1 MSTQRKVV
9 NFWGGVFLLSLLCLL
24 LAPGQGQAATF
35 TVNSTADVA
44 GLAANCVAGGAAQCT
59 LRSAIQAA
67 NASAAAD
74 TIVLPAGTYT
84 LAIPGR
90 NENLAATGDLDIVV
104 AGGALTI
111 TGAGAATTII
121 DGGGIDRVFD
131 VIAQSA
137 VVISGVTIRNGNS
150 GGITGGGIL
159 TGGAGISLTL
169 NNVVISGNTTGVAN
183 IEGDA
188 VDIGAGGAT
197 VTMDNVAIVNNN
209 SLGGGNIIAVG
220 AGGTSLTMTNS
231 AISGNND
238 SAINNGGTL
247 NLTNVTISGNTA
259 VNGTGID
266 NKAASTVN
274 LVNVTITDNIATPPA
289 NIGGV
294 RNAAGGVVNAKNTII
309 ANNTPINCSVALTSQ
324 GNNLSNTA
332 GCFAAVADIVAAAPL
347 LSPLASNGGLVQTVA
362 LLPGSPAIDA
372 GAAAGC
378 PATDARGVTRPF
390 AGLPP
395 AAAVCDIGAFEF
407 RPQQIT
413 VTLPPPF
420 DFGNVLVNSTA
431 ASHIITLGNAGDGPL
446 NIGTTAPPA
455 APFSFTADGCSG
467 QRLTQIPLPPTT
479 CAMTIG
485 FTPTVAVTSS
495 GTFTI
500 PSNDPVTP
508 AFAFAL
514 SGTGS
519 PTTVPGISITD
530 SIPPVNDLT
539 IPFGGVTVGNSADAT
554 VTITNTGTANLVLGT
569 IANADP
575 LAAPFSIT
583 SNTCSGATIAPSA
596 TCTFSLRFAP
606 TSDGP
611 VTDTFDVPTN
621 VTGQT
626 SVTITVNGSGG
637 TATGTTGNNPPSNP
651 VLVSPANGAT
661 GIPTTMTFVW
671 KKSFD
676 PQGDAITYHFENC
689 TDTNFT
695 TGCTNSDV
703 QAAAPFGLLYAG
715 LGSFSAGI
723 VLIGFVTGGG
733 LKRSRKTMIV
743 VTLLLLAG
751 GLFMSCTR
759 TKTNEIVTTIPGT
772 NPGEAGHIA
781 TGLAAGTTYYWKV
794 VADDGKGGLS
804 SSEVWSYTTAP

>member
-1 MSTQRKVV
+1 MHTQRTC
-9 NFWGGVFLLSLLCLL
+9 FYSWGVFLILFLMLLF

-84 LAIPGR
+84 LTIPGR
-90 NENLAATGDLDIVV
+90 NENAAATGDLDIIV
-104 AGGALTI
+104 AGGPLTI
-111 TGAGAATTII
+111 SGAGAATTII
-121 DGGGIDRVFD
+121 DAGGLDRVFD
-131 VIAQSA
+131 ISAQSA
-137 VVISGVTIRNGNS
+137 VIISDVTIRNGNTL
-150 GGITGGGIL
+150 GTVGGGIL

-197 VTMDNVAIVNNN
+197 VTMNNVAIVSNN
-209 SLGGGNIIAVG
+209 SLGGGNIVSVG
-220 AGGTSLTMTNS
+220 GAGTSLTIVNGT
-231 AISGNND
+231 ISGNND

-289 NIGGV
+289 NFAGV
-294 RNAAGGVVNAKNTII
+294 RNLGAVNAKNTII
-309 ANNTPINCSVALTSQ
+309 ANNTPINCNVVLTSQ
-324 GNNLSNTA
+324 GNNLSNAA
-332 GCFAAVADIVAAAPL
+332 GCFAGVGDIVAAAPL
-347 LSPLASNGGLVQTVA
+347 LAPLANNGGPLQTVA
-362 LLPGSPAIDA
+362 LLLGSPAIDA
-372 GAAAGC
+372 GAAVGC
-378 PATDARGVTRPF
+378 PGTDARGITRPF

-395 AAAVCDIGAFEF
+395 AAAACDIGAFEF
-407 RPQQIT
+407 RPQKIT
-413 VTLPPPF
+413 ATLPPPF

-431 ASHIITLGNAGDGPL
+431 APHIITLGNAGDGPL
-446 NIGTTAPPA
+446 NIGTIAPPA

-467 QRLTQIPLPPTT
+467 RTITQIPLPPTT

-485 FTPTVAVTSS
+485 FSPTAAVVSS
-495 GTFTI
+495 GSFTI
-500 PSNDPVTP
+500 LSNDPVTP

-519 PTTVPGISITD
+519 PTAVPGISVTD
-530 SIPPVNDLT
+530 SIPPANDLT

-569 IANADP
+569 IASADP

-583 SNTCSGATIAPSA
+583 INTCSGATIAPSA

-606 TSDGP
+606 TADGP
-611 VTDTFDVPTN
+611 VTDTFDIPTN

-661 GIPTTMTFVW
+661 GVATTMTFVW

-689 TDTNFT
+689 TDANFT

-703 QAAAPFGLLYAG
+703 QAAAPSGLLYAG
-715 LGSFSAGI
+715 LGSFGAGI
-723 VLIGFVTGGG
+723 ILIGFVTGGG

-772 NPGEAGHIA
+772 NPGEASHIA